1 VTDGETNHRNG
12 SHAGGFK
19 MTDQRGGPLFVDF
32 DTSGA
37 LVVHGDIDIA
47 GGPTLESYVLQ
58 LEEGAPLVLDLR
70 DVDFIDSSGLRT
82 LLAASRRAHRSN
94 TSVRLRNVGAAVRRM
109 LEITGTSG
117 QFEIEE

>member
-1 VTDGETNHRNG
+1 
-12 SHAGGFK
+12 
-19 MTDQRGGPLFVDF
+19 MTHQRGGPLSVYV

-47 GGPTLESYVLQ
+47 GGPTLDTYVMRS
-58 LEEGAPLVLDLR
+58 ENGRPIVLDLD

-82 LLAASRRAHRSN
+82 LLTATRRASERG
-94 TSVRLRNVGAAVRRM
+94 TVVRLRNVGTTVRRM
-109 LEITGTSG
+109 LEITGTAD

>member
-1 VTDGETNHRNG
+1 
-12 SHAGGFK
+12 
-19 MTDQRGGPLFVDF
+19 MTDQRGGPLSVDV

-47 GGPTLESYVLQ
+47 GGPTLDTYVKRSDT
-58 LEEGAPLVLDLR
+58 GRPIVLDLD

-82 LLAASRRAHRSN
+82 LLTATRRAGERG
-94 TSVRLRNVGAAVRRM
+94 TVVRLRNVGTTVRRM
-109 LEITGTSG
+109 LEITGTAD

>member
-1 VTDGETNHRNG
+1 M
-12 SHAGGFK
+12 K
-19 MTDQRGGPLFVDF
+19 DQRGGPLSVDV

-37 LVVHGDIDIA
+37 FVVHGDIDIA
-47 GGPTLESYVLQ
+47 GGPTLESYVLRSDD
-58 LEEGAPLVLDLR
+58 EMPIVLDLR

-82 LLAASRRAHRSN
+82 LLSAARRAQQHD
-94 TSVRLRNVGAAVRRM
+94 TCVRLRHVGPALRRM